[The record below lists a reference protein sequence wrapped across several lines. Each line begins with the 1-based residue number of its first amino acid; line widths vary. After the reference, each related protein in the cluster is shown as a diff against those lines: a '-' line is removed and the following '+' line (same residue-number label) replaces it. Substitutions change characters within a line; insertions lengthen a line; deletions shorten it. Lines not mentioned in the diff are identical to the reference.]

1 MLERIGSNCGIRGK
15 GCSNF
20 CTQSIKDYEIIVVDN
35 NSDDNSVKIARKY
48 TDKIINIAQ
57 FYPGKAINEG
67 IRASSGKFVVI
78 ISGHCIPK
86 NKMWLQKLIEPLEN
100 DRTGLLAGVYGR
112 QDPLSSTPAL
122 DRRDLTVVFGLD
134 ERTQRK
140 DSFFHNANS
149 ALTRDM
155 WKKFP
160 FDETTTNIEDR
171 LWGSEV
177 IKNGYHI
184 FYTPHAC
191 VYHHHGINHGGKVDR
206 AKKIVKSIS
215 DEPSKIK
222 ILYKLRNS

>member
-1 MLERIGSNCGIRGK
+1 MNIITEPAPPLISIIIRTKNEERWIDHCLSTIA
-15 GCSNF
+15 
-20 CTQSIKDYEIIVVDN
+20 TQSIKDYEIILVDN
-35 NSDDNSVKIARKY
+35 NSNDNSVKIAKKY
-48 TDKIINIAQ
+48 TDKIINVAQ

-86 NKMWLQKLIEPLEN
+86 NNMWLQKLIEPLEN

-112 QDPLSSTPAL
+112 QEPLSSTSAL

-134 ERTQRK
+134 ERTQKK

-177 IKNGYHI
+177 IKN
-184 FYTPHAC
+184 
-191 VYHHHGINHGGKVDR
+191 
-206 AKKIVKSIS
+206 
-215 DEPSKIK
+215 
-222 ILYKLRNS
+222 